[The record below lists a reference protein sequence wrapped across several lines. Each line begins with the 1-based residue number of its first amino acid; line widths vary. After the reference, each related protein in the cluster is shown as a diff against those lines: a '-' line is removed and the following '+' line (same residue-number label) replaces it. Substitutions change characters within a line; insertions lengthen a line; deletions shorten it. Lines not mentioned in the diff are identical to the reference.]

1 MTEKFRVCGGRGK
14 NCLSSVLT
22 FVAIKVIVLIQLNLW
37 LIPLTSRKQPSSVYV
52 IATVD
57 LYTSEVPASGGAI
70 NNLLYPS
77 VLAGSSIFENVYS
90 TFNSTGIMAIGASL
104 LAAGG
109 KTYFQTIKN

>member
-109 KTYFQTIKN
+109 KTYFQTIC